1 MKPRILLAVFGVA
14 AVTAALA
21 MVTAIMPQAAP
32 PGAAL
37 AAQPASATTV
47 AAVTVAAVTVAG
59 PAGEARPAYPD
70 LNRQLRYGSH
80 GRDVKALQRRLAA
93 LKYYPG
99 APNGEF
105 GTYTLE
111 AVWAFQEVQGLKV
124 SGVVDAATA
133 RALRHPHAYRA
144 RYARGG
150 ATRVEVN
157 LRTRVLVVYRHH
169 AVALISHISA
179 GGGYVFDRGA
189 RAVTPP
195 GHYRTTAYLGG
206 WIRVPLGA
214 MYDPVFFIAAA
225 YAIHGE
231 PTYGPGGG
239 GVPLNPVSHGCVRI
253 PYDVARFFHRL
264 VKPRGTP
271 VYIYLRHSER
281 RLVSP
286 SAELSRPC

>member
-1 MKPRILLAVFGVA
+1 MKPRVLLAVLG
-14 AVTAALA
+14 
-21 MVTAIMPQAAP
+21 
-32 PGAAL
+32 
-37 AAQPASATTV
+37 V
-47 AAVTVAAVTVAG
+47 AAVTVALAVLLPAVSTGAALKAGPVTATTVAVVTVASH
-59 PAGEARPAYPD
+59 AGEARPARRAD
-70 LNRQLRYGSH
+70 TDAKRQRRYGSR
-80 GRDVKALQRRLAA
+80 GRAVKGLQRRLAA

-99 APNGEF
+99 AVSGLF
-105 GTYTLE
+105 GAYTLE

-195 GHYRTTAYLGG
+195 GHYRTTAYLRG
-206 WIRVPLGA
+206 WIRVPLGT
-214 MYDPVFFIAAA
+214 MYNPVFFIKTA

-231 PTYGPGGG
+231 PTYGPDGG
-239 GVPLNPVSHGCVRI
+239 GVPLRPVSHGCVRI
-253 PYDVARFFHRL
+253 PYDVAQFFHRL
-264 VKPRGTP
+264 IKARGTP
-271 VYIYLRHSER
+271 VYIY
-281 RLVSP
+281 
-286 SAELSRPC
+286 